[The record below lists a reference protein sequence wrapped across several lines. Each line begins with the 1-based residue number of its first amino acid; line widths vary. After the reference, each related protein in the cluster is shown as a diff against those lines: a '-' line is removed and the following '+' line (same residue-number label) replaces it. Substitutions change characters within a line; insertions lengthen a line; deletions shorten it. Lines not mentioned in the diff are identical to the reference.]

1 MSGGANESICV
12 VGDTG
17 QHEVHMISHSNSLG
31 DNILGVGQ
39 PGVSPASGGG
49 KARSA
54 SAPVPHGGQHAG
66 LCGHHCILQP
76 SSQCG
81 AQPT

>member
-17 QHEVHMISHSNSLG
+17 QHEVYMITHYNSLG

-54 SAPVPHGGQHAG
+54 SAPVPHGGQHA
-66 LCGHHCILQP
+66 
-76 SSQCG
+76 
-81 AQPT
+81 